1 MNKLLPNLPMEIV
14 NKILITRPTHPIAYI
29 LNDYIEQWDY
39 FKTYKIPYFNSE
51 YNNYECS
58 DEFDKFIIYGYNKM
72 FF

>member
-39 FKTYKIPYFNSE
+39 FKTYKIPYFKSE
-51 YNNYECS
+51 YNYYECS
-58 DEFDKFIIYGYNKM
+58 SEFYKFIVYGYNKM